1 MFERDKWTCED
12 CGATNKTLH
21 AHHVSYEKGL
31 DTWDYQIHEIMCLCE
46 ECHERKHSLITS
58 LQKVASY
65 LPNKSIDTMGWISLY
80 YSSLVD
86 SGNSEEANGI
96 MNGVKLKLEQ
106 LYKAKKQKS

>member
-1 MFERDKWTCED
+1 
-12 CGATNKTLH
+12 
-21 AHHVSYEKGL
+21 
-31 DTWDYQIHEIMCLCE
+31 
-46 ECHERKHSLITS
+46 
-58 LQKVASY
+58 
-65 LPNKSIDTMGWISLY
+65 MGWISLY